1 MDPSRLTGQIPRGR
15 ATPDRGRKDIIGL
28 VSKSTASRYLV
39 TGAYGCIGAW
49 TAQLLVARGSDVVTF
64 DAGDDPRRLRLLMS
78 DEQLEQVV
86 QIRGDIREL
95 DAVQWVLDEHEITN
109 VIHLAAL
116 QVPFCRADPPLG
128 AEVNV
133 VGTVNLFEAV
143 QRRAD
148 RISNIVYAS
157 SIAAHAPEGHDG
169 DPGEAGLPTTL
180 YGVYKRANEGT
191 AHVYWS
197 DHGLASIGLRPHT
210 VFGPGRDQGLTS
222 APTYAALAAATG
234 QSYRI
239 PYGGRHQLQYAPDV
253 AAAFIQASDADLSGA
268 PVHDLGGEVTGIDEV
283 IAAIER
289 VVPESQG
296 TLAYDSDTRLPFPSG
311 TDDGG
316 LDAVI
321 GSRSPT
327 SLDDAVAQTIER
339 FRRAVASGS
348 LSTELA

>member
-1 MDPSRLTGQIPRGR
+1 MRPSRLTGQMPRGR

-28 VSKSTASRYLV
+28 VSESTARRYLV

-49 TAQLLVARGSDVVTF
+49 TVQLLAARGDDVVTF

-78 DEQLEQVV
+78 DEQLENVV
-86 QIRGDIREL
+86 QIRGDISEL
-95 DAVQWVLDEHEITN
+95 DSVQWVLDEHGITN

-128 AEVNV
+128 AQVNV

-148 RISNIVYAS
+148 RIASIVYAS

-169 DPGEAGLPTTL
+169 DLGEAGLPTTL
-180 YGVYKRANEGT
+180 YGIYKRANEGT
-191 AHVYWS
+191 AHVYWE

-222 APTYAALAAATG
+222 APTYAALAAVTG
-234 QSYRI
+234 QSYRV
-239 PYGGRHQLQYAPDV
+239 PYGGRHQLQYARDV
-253 AAAFIQASDADLSGA
+253 AGAFVQASDAELSGA

-289 VVPESQG
+289 VVPESSG
-296 TLAYDSDTRLPFPSG
+296 ALTYDADTRLPFPSG

-316 LDAVI
+316 LDDVI
-321 GSRSPT
+321 GPRSVT
-327 SLDDAVAQTIER
+327 GLDDAVAETVER
-339 FRRAVASGS
+339 FREAVAAGA
-348 LSTELA
+348 LSTKLA

>member
-1 MDPSRLTGQIPRGR
+1 M
-15 ATPDRGRKDIIGL
+15 
-28 VSKSTASRYLV
+28 
-39 TGAYGCIGAW
+39 
-49 TAQLLVARGSDVVTF
+49 VTF
-64 DAGDDPRRLRLLMS
+64 DASDDSRRLRLLMS
-78 DEQLEQVV
+78 DAELEQVV

-95 DAVQWVLDEHEITN
+95 DTVQWLLDEHAITN

-128 AEVNV
+128 AQVNV

-148 RISNIVYAS
+148 RIANIVYAS
-157 SIAAHAPEGHDG
+157 SIAAHAPEGPDG
-169 DPGEAGLPTTL
+169 DLSAAGLPTTL

-191 AHVYWS
+191 AHVYFN
-197 DHGLASIGLRPHT
+197 DHGLPSIGLRPHT

-234 QSYRI
+234 QSYRV

-253 AAAFIQASDADLSGA
+253 AGAFIQASDADLSGA
-268 PVHDLGGEVTGIDEV
+268 PVHDLGGEVTGIDDV
-283 IAAIER
+283 LAAIER
-289 VVPESQG
+289 VVPESSG
-296 TLAYDSDTRLPFPSG
+296 TLTYDADTRLPFPSG

-321 GSRSPT
+321 GPRSVT

-339 FRRAVASGS
+339 FRAAVAGGA

>member
-1 MDPSRLTGQIPRGR
+1 MSSSTGR
-15 ATPDRGRKDIIGL
+15 
-28 VSKSTASRYLV
+28 RYLV

-49 TAQLLVARGSDVVTF
+49 SVQLLVARGSDVVAF

-78 DEQLEQVV
+78 EEQLDRVV
-86 QIRGDIREL
+86 QIRGDIRDL
-95 DAVQWVLDEHEITN
+95 DALQRMLDEHEITN

-143 QRRAD
+143 RRRAD

-157 SIAAHAPEGHDG
+157 SIAAHAPEGNDG
-169 DPGEAGLPTTL
+169 DPGAGGLPTTM

-191 AHVYWS
+191 AHVYWT
-197 DHGLASIGLRPHT
+197 DHGLPSIGLRPHT

-234 QSYRI
+234 QSYRV

-268 PVHDLGGEVTGIDEV
+268 RVHDLGGEVTGIEEL

-289 VVPESQG
+289 VVPESEG
-296 TLAYDSDTRLPFPSG
+296 TIAYDSHTELPFPAG

-321 GSRSPT
+321 GTRSHT

-339 FRRAVASGS
+339 FRRAVAGGS
-348 LSTELA
+348 LSTKLV

>member
-1 MDPSRLTGQIPRGR
+1 MITV
-15 ATPDRGRKDIIGL
+15 
-28 VSKSTASRYLV
+28 VSESTSARYLV

-49 TAQLLVARGSDVVTF
+49 AVQLLVARGSDVVTF
-64 DAGDDPRRLRLLMS
+64 DAGDNPRRLRLLMP
-78 DEQLEQVV
+78 DELLEHVV
-86 QIRGDIREL
+86 QIRGDISDL
-95 DAVQWVLDEHEITN
+95 DAVQWLLDEHQITN

-143 QRRAD
+143 RRRAD

-169 DPGEAGLPTTL
+169 PIGEAGLPTTL

-191 AHVYWS
+191 AHVYWE
-197 DHGLASIGLRPHT
+197 DHGVPSIGLRPHT

-234 QSYRI
+234 QPYRI

-253 AAAFIQASDADLSGA
+253 AGVFIQASDAELSGA

-283 IAAIER
+283 ITAIER
-289 VVPESQG
+289 AVPESKG
-296 TLAYDSDTRLPFPSG
+296 TLEYDSDTRLPFPSG

-321 GSRSPT
+321 GSRSAT
-327 SLDDAVAQTIER
+327 SLDDAVAQTIEH

-348 LSTELA
+348 LSANLA